1 LAGIGLSQCADAFE
15 VNDVEMD
22 LLKNVDDQM
31 LKDIAVT
38 SASHRLRI
46 RNAIAK
52 PAPTSDTRANSN
64 RAVATPDVA
73 AASGAASSPDV
84 LHSAAGRAQSADP
97 NVPRQGRGG

>member
-22 LLKNVDDQM
+22 LLKDVDDQM
-31 LKDIAVT
+31 LDIAVT
-38 SASHRLRI
+38 SASHRLCI

-52 PAPTSDTRANSN
+52 LAPTSDTRANSN